1 MHLVRVAQD
10 GVGRKTRFER
20 AQHNE
25 VAFSDELCAI
35 NVATALWAVIELT
48 FAKAKR
54 YKCRVGND
62 FYKTGTN
69 GHFLVVPRKA

>member
-1 MHLVRVAQD
+1 MHLVGVAQD
-10 GVGRKTRFER
+10 GVGGETGFEG

-25 VAFSDELCAI
+25 VAFGDELGAI
-35 NVATALWAVIELT
+35 NVAAALGAVIELT
-48 FAKAKR
+48 FAIAKR

-69 GHFLVVPRKA
+69 GHCLVVPRKA